1 MLRDWETVKQDV
13 KKNQGSLGLQLQL
26 NNMYL
31 LDPVKM
37 LENTV
42 ADENSVLIYPQDQAA
57 KIRMEEAAK
66 IRMEE
71 ERQKRVSVFVFIL
84 ISVVV

>member
-1 MLRDWETVKQDV
+1 
-13 KKNQGSLGLQLQL
+13 
-26 NNMYL
+26 MYI

-37 LENTV
+37 LQNTV
-42 ADENSVLIYPQDQAA
+42 ADEKSVLIHPQDQ
-57 KIRMEEAAK
+57 AAK

-84 ISVVV
+84 ISVMV

>member
-1 MLRDWETVKQDV
+1 MYI
-13 KKNQGSLGLQLQL
+13 LGP
-26 NNMYL
+26 M
-31 LDPVKM
+31 KM

-42 ADENSVLIYPQDQAA
+42 ADEKSVLIHLQEQAA

-66 IRMEE
+66 IRIEE
-71 ERQKRVSVFVFIL
+71 ERQKRVSAFVFIP

>member
-1 MLRDWETVKQDV
+1 
-13 KKNQGSLGLQLQL
+13 
-26 NNMYL
+26 MYI

-42 ADENSVLIYPQDQAA
+42 VNEKSVPIHPQEQ
-57 KIRMEEAAK
+57 AAK

-71 ERQKRVSVFVFIL
+71 ERQKRVSVFVFIP
-84 ISVVV
+84 ISVVMLKKKFTEDFKMFQVIQQL

>member
-1 MLRDWETVKQDV
+1 MGNCKARCKEDPRLT
-13 KKNQGSLGLQLQL
+13 LTAITP
-26 NNMYL
+26 NNMYI
-31 LDPVKM
+31 LDPMKM

-42 ADENSVLIYPQDQAA
+42 ADEKSVLICPQEQAA

-66 IRMEE
+66 ISIEE
-71 ERQKRVSVFVFIL
+71 ERQKWVSVFVFIP